1 MYVVFLFS
9 RPFRISFALVALTL
23 TRFCTLKKKESG
35 DSREGKKKMMMKTKQ
50 NNHREC
56 RLLYFP

>member
-35 DSREGKKKMMMKTKQ
+35 DSREGKKKDDDENKTKQ
-50 NNHREC
+50 
-56 RLLYFP
+56 PP